1 MRKLFLI
8 AVLLITS
15 LCSYGQF
22 INLPDTNFR
31 NALIPIYP
39 TCFNAA
45 KQLDTNCAK
54 QSVISE
60 LFLRDNGIVD
70 VFGIHYFSNVKRLF
84 FERNKISNIRTLPAS
99 CETLILDMNPI
110 VNISTDFTTFT
121 NLKTLSIAGDSISV
135 LQNLPPNL
143 TMLKC
148 EGNFLTNLN
157 NLPASLEE
165 MYADNNQIINIANLP
180 SNLKTLNVRSNRIVN
195 IASLPSSLKTL
206 DCSFNSITALPNLPA
221 SLIDLNVSNN
231 LITTLGSLPTNLKR
245 LLCGY
250 NMITSIP
257 TLPTNLINLYCNNN
271 SLSSLPILPQFVRY
285 VIASKNH
292 LSTFPNTPNSLTHL
306 LLDSNLLN
314 VLPVLKA
321 DWQEL
326 NLSNN
331 LITGIVGFASG
342 TSPSFISRINLSNNN
357 ITSVNGL
364 PQGLHALDI
373 SFNPITSLPLLPN
386 SLSVIDISKTNIS
399 QAVFSGSY
407 ITRLIGRYN
416 NYSQLAL
423 GNGISALD
431 LAFSKFPILHV
442 LPPFL
447 EEIDFSFSN
456 VRQLPN
462 LPPSMQFL
470 KLCKTPLL
478 NCLPLINDQ
487 IFSIFID
494 STLIK
499 CIPNKPLYTRFW
511 RTDHI
516 DSLEYVSFPNSIYEY
531 YYNPKECNP
540 TTNSNN
546 CQVYPAISSNIY
558 YDYNNNNTKDA
569 NEPFATNIGVR
580 LTNFNRTTTNA
591 NGAFTI
597 YADTI
602 GTQTVTITTPRFYS
616 AVPNNINVNLTRY
629 DTTVTLPNI
638 ALQLT
643 TLKDSLST
651 KITPINW
658 DARPG
663 FVYPYLVHY
672 KNVGSTTINATASLQ
687 YNNALLNYDSS
698 SNSAVT
704 NTGTQL
710 NLALNSFMP
719 GQEASYIAYFRVKP
733 SGSLLGQVLN
743 GYSNI
748 TGGTAT
754 AIDST
759 RITIGGS
766 YDPNDKL
773 STPQLS
779 TTQVSE
785 GQFINYTIRFQN
797 TGTDT
802 AFTVVIADTL
812 NSLLQANTFEFL
824 GSSHACKTTIQDNKL
839 YFEFRNILL
848 PDSNVNLIGSNGFV
862 NFRIKPQSS
871 VVLNTVIPNKGAIYF
886 DYNEPI
892 ITNTA
897 TTTISN
903 TILPTHLLGFSAAL
917 QSNKT
922 VLLYWNTTNELNTQ
936 FFVVEQST
944 NGKDFEPLKTVSAK
958 GSGNNSYYINKVYN
972 NLPTELYYRLKTI
985 DKDGSISYS
994 NIVKIKQANATGWSI
1009 VTNPAKGKLLIEV
1022 KDKSL
1027 QNTQA
1032 RLVNG
1037 LGQVVQT
1044 IIVQQGFNT
1053 LNLKN
1058 LKAGLYYVQTQN
1070 GTKQVVVE

>member
-54 QSVISE
+54 TQTRTTLTLGKKNV
-60 LFLRDNGIVD
+60 NNATGIQ
-70 VFGIHYFSNVKRLF
+70 YFSFLNTL
-84 FERNKISNIRTLPAS
+84 NLDSNSISIINNLPNNCTNLSISNAGISSLP
-99 CETLILDMNPI
+99 
-110 VNISTDFTTFT
+110 
-121 NLKTLSIAGDSISV
+121 NLSNLFGVRTLSINKNNLST
-135 LQNLPPNL
+135 LTNLPPNL
-143 TMLKC
+143 V
-148 EGNFLTNLN
+148 
-157 NLPASLEE
+157 
-165 MYADNNQIINIANLP
+165 
-180 SNLKTLNVRSNRIVN
+180 TLNCSNNSISN
-195 IASLPSSLKTL
+195 YTNLPSSLLNLSCNYNNLTSFSFTGL
-206 DCSFNSITALPNLPA
+206 SSLTSFNC
-221 SLIDLNVSNN
+221 SNN
-231 LITTLGSLPTNLKR
+231 LITQLPALPLNLTTLVCADN
-245 LLCGY
+245 
-250 NMITSIP
+250 
-257 TLPTNLINLYCNNN
+257 
-271 SLSSLPILPQFVRY
+271 
-285 VIASKNH
+285 
-292 LSTFPNTPNSLTHL
+292 L
-306 LLDSNLLN
+306 LL
-314 VLPVLKA
+314 
-321 DWQEL
+321 
-326 NLSNN
+326 
-331 LITGIVGFASG
+331 
-342 TSPSFISRINLSNNN
+342 
-357 ITSVNGL
+357 
-364 PQGLHALDI
+364 
-373 SFNPITSLPLLPN
+373 
-386 SLSVIDISKTNIS
+386 
-399 QAVFSGSY
+399 
-407 ITRLIGRYN
+407 
-416 NYSQLAL
+416 
-423 GNGISALD
+423 
-431 LAFSKFPILHV
+431 
-442 LPPFL
+442 
-447 EEIDFSFSN
+447 
-456 VRQLPN
+456 QLPN
-462 LPPSMQFL
+462 LPESLTYLDCQLNMITQLPSQLPNNLFFINCRNNRIINLPPLPKKIQQFAVERNQITNLPRLDTLSNMALLGISFNFISTIPNLPNSMRTLYADSCLLSQFPPFTDSLL
-470 KLCKTPLL
+470 KANRLTIEVRYNNISQIPNNMRLNVLRIDNNPINILPTNLNVTTSFSLANTAISNLPDSILIVNQLVIDNSNITQLSPNWLNNNKTIWFLSLRKTRFSTFSFLRNFSNLRYLYLDNTSISNLPQFNQPLEWL
-478 NCLPLINDQ
+478 TLSNTPNLFCLPKLMPPTNLSTNIYLDSSRIKCLKDISPLHFFYNTERK
-487 IFSIFID
+487 ID
-494 STLIK
+494 SVNAGFGNYSYVHPTY
-499 CIPNKPLYTRFW
+499 IP
-511 RTDHI
+511 I
-516 DSLEYVSFPNSIYEY
+516 I
-531 YYNPKECNP
+531 CNP
-540 TTNSNN
+540 TNNINN
-546 CQVYPAISSNIY
+546 CQSNPAISSNIY
-558 YDYNNNNTKDA
+558 YDLNNNNTKDT

-580 LTNFNRTTTNA
+580 LTNLNRTTTNV

-602 GTQTVTITTPRFYS
+602 GTQTVTITAPRFYS

-629 DTTVTLPNI
+629 DTSVSLPNI

-658 DARPG
+658 AARPG

-719 GQEASYIAYFRVKP
+719 GQEANYIAYFKVKP

-779 TTQVSE
+779 TTQVAE

-812 NSLLQANTFEFL
+812 NSLLQANTFEML

-922 VLLYWNTTNELNTQ
+922 VLLYWNTSNEINTQ

-944 NGKDFEPLKTVSAK
+944 NGKDFELLETVSAK

-994 NIVKIKQANATGWSI
+994 NIIKIKQANATGWSI

-1037 LGQVVQT
+1037 LGQVLQT
-1044 IIVQQGFNT
+1044 ITVQQGFNT